1 MTYRDG
7 LSTWSLK
14 ELLEAEKRWRAFA
27 MDATEIRAEIA
38 RRRVH
43 QTQAYVM
50 LGVILVAVA
59 AVVAVASLF
68 LH

>member
-1 MTYRDG
+1 MTNRGG

-14 ELLEAEKRWRAFA
+14 ELLEAERRWGAFA

-38 RRRVH
+38 RRRAH
-43 QTQAYVM
+43 QKQAYLLM
-50 LGVILVAVA
+50 GVIFAAVT

>member
-1 MTYRDG
+1 MTNRGG

-14 ELLEAEKRWRAFA
+14 ELLEAERRWNAFA
-27 MDATEIRAEIA
+27 MDATELRAEIA
-38 RRRVH
+38 RRRAH